1 MSNFRKD
8 LSNTTGEYTMSKV
21 NLKSKPFNLSDRD
34 VKWVQDTLAGMD
46 HNAKIGQ
53 LFCPIAPTEDLEFMG
68 QILDK
73 VKPGGLMYRAFS
85 GEVVQKS
92 HRYLQ
97 EKSDIPLL
105 LSANLER
112 GGVGIATDGTN
123 FGTQMQVAA
132 TDDEELA
139 YKLGV
144 VCGREARAVGC
155 NWTFSPVIDIDYNF
169 QNPITNT
176 RTYGSDPD
184 QVLRMAKAYMQGV
197 HENGLAVSIK
207 HWPGDGVDGRDQHLL
222 TSVNTQSVGEWDQTF
237 GKVYQGM
244 IDAGAQTV
252 MAAHIMLPAYSRK
265 FLPGINDEDI
275 MPATLAP
282 EITTR
287 LLREQLGFNGL
298 VVTDAT
304 PMAGFLIPM
313 SRELAVPSTIAAG
326 CDIFLFNQ
334 NIEEDLEYMI
344 KGIENGILT
353 MARLDEAVTR
363 ILGLKASLGLHRQQK
378 EGNLVP
384 DESALDVLGCAE
396 HRGWASECA
405 DKAITLVKDTQN
417 LLPLMVEKHK
427 RILLY
432 VLGDVGGYGD
442 AGGGGT
448 STRFIQLLGDQGFE
462 VTNFDYAQLEGP
474 GVQEWMNKSVSEL
487 KGAYD
492 LVLYYASLKT
502 ASNQTVV
509 RITWALPFGIDVPRF
524 INDIPTL
531 FVSVDNPYHLQDVPR
546 VKTFINAYTG
556 SEYVVDALVDKL
568 VGNSPFKGKSPV
580 DPFCGYWDAKL

>member
-1 MSNFRKD
+1 MNAVD
-8 LSNTTGEYTMSKV
+8 
-21 NLKSKPFNLSDRD
+21 LKSKPFYLSDED
-34 VKWVQDTLAGMD
+34 IKWVQETLAGMD
-46 HNAKIGQ
+46 LETKVGQ
-53 LFCPIAPTEDLEFMG
+53 LFCPIAPTEDVEVVSKTLKA
-68 QILDK
+68 I
-73 VKPGGLMYRAFS
+73 KPGGLMYRAFP
-85 GEVVQKS
+85 GATVQKN

-105 LSANLER
+105 LAANLER
-112 GGVGIATDGTN
+112 GGIGIASDGTN

-132 TDDEELA
+132 TDDEEMA

-144 VCGREARAVGC
+144 ISGREGRAVGC
-155 NWTFSPVIDIDYNF
+155 NWTFSPVIDIDYNY

-184 QVLRMAKAYMQGV
+184 RVLGMAQAYMRGV

-222 TSVNTQSVGEWDQTF
+222 TSVNTLSVKEWDRSF
-237 GKVYQGM
+237 GKLYKGM

-252 MAAHIMLPAYSRK
+252 MAAHIMLPAYSK
-265 FLPGINDEDI
+265 QLIPGIKDEEI

-282 EITTR
+282 EITTK

-298 VVTDAT
+298 IVTDAT

-313 SRELAVPSTIAAG
+313 SREQAVPTSIAAG

-334 NIEEDLEYMI
+334 NMNEDLEYML
-344 KGIENGILT
+344 GGVENGVLT
-353 MARLDEAVTR
+353 MERLDEAVTR
-363 ILGLKASLGLHRQQK
+363 ILGLKASLKLHKQK
-378 EGNLVP
+378 EEGTLVP
-384 DESALDVLGCAE
+384 DESALEVLNCAE
-396 HRGWASECA
+396 HRAWASECA

-417 LLPLMVEKHK
+417 LLPLTLEKHR

-432 VLGDVGGYGD
+432 VLGDVGGYMD
-442 AGGGGT
+442 TGGG
-448 STRFIQLLGDQGFE
+448 SSARFIKLLEDQGFV
-462 VTNFDYAQLEGP
+462 VTRFDYSQLEGP
-474 GVQEWMNKSVSEL
+474 TLIHWMNKSVREL
-487 KGAYD
+487 KEEYD
-492 LVLYYASLKT
+492 LMLYFASLKT

-546 VKTFINAYTG
+546 VKTFVNGYTG
-556 SEYVVDALVDKL
+556 SEYVVEALVDKL
-568 VGNSPFKGKSPV
+568 LGKSPFKGKSPV